1 MSWLD
6 DIVDFG
12 SSALSWFTGSSQG
25 ANLAR
30 TALAGYTLT
39 EVTQSINRDNEK
51 SNSSN
56 NSTSTADKGVRIQ
69 VNPSPDQKIPV
80 VYGKAALGGI
90 ITDAVLT
97 NGGQTMVYCI
107 TLCEQT
113 GYTNLGTGPISDI
126 NFRDI
131 YWNNQRLIFN
141 QSGAG
146 AGYQVAAS
154 VDEGGELNYDVAGL
168 IEVFCYSGNSY
179 FPVLPA
185 GYSNPATYA
194 AGDVF
199 PGWTANHI
207 MAALVFAIVKITYN
221 KEKNVTGLGDM
232 TFVLENTMK
241 EAGDCLYDYMT
252 NPVYGAGIN
261 PAEIYA
267 S

>member
-6 DIVDFG
+6 DIVDLG

-30 TALAGYTLT
+30 TAVAGYALT

-56 NSTSTADKGVRIQ
+56 NSTSTADKGVRLQ

-90 ITDAVLT
+90 ITDAVLV
-97 NGGQTMVYCI
+97 NGGQTMYYCI

-113 GYTNLGTGPISDI
+113 GYTNLGTGAISDI
-126 NFRDI
+126 RLKDV

-146 AGYQVAAS
+146 AGYTVAAS
-154 VDEGGELNYDVAGL
+154 VDEDGVLNYDVAGL
-168 IEVFCYSGNSY
+168 IEVFFYSGNSY
-179 FPVLPA
+179 FPEMPA
-185 GYSNPATYA
+185 GYTNANAYYA
-194 AGDVF
+194 MDIF

-207 MAALVFAIVKITYN
+207 MASLVFALVSVTYN
-221 KEKNVTGLGDM
+221 KEKSVTGLGDM
-232 TFVLENTMK
+232 TFVLENSMK

-252 NPVYGAGIN
+252 NSVYGAGIN

>member
-12 SSALSWFTGSSQG
+12 SSALSWFTGSSSG

-30 TALAGYTLT
+30 TALAGYTLK
-39 EVTQSINRDNEK
+39 EVNQSINRDNEK
-51 SNSSN
+51 SNSTN
-56 NSTSTADKGVRIQ
+56 NSTSTADKGVRVQ

-90 ITDAVLT
+90 VTDAALVS
-97 NGGQTMVYCI
+97 NGQMMVYCI

-113 GYTNLGTGPISDI
+113 GYTNLGQGAISDI
-126 NFRDI
+126 RLKDV

-141 QSGAG
+141 QSGST
-146 AGYQVAAS
+146 AGYLVAAS
-154 VDEGGELNYDVAGL
+154 VDQGGELNYDVAGL
-168 IEVFCYSGNSY
+168 IEVFFYSGNSY
-179 FPVLPA
+179 FPQLPA
-185 GYSNPATYA
+185 GYSNATAYNA
-194 AGDVF
+194 FDLF
-199 PGWTANHI
+199 PGWTSNHV
-207 MAALVFAIVKITYN
+207 MASLVFAIVTVTYS

-241 EAGDCLYDYMT
+241 DAGDCLFDYMT
-252 NPVYGAGIN
+252 NTVYGSGIN

>member
-56 NSTSTADKGVRIQ
+56 NSQSTADKGVRIQ

-90 ITDAVLT
+90 ITDAVLAS
-97 NGGQTMVYCI
+97 GGQTMYYCI

-113 GYTNLGTGPISDI
+113 GYTNLGTGAISDI
-126 NFRDI
+126 KFKDI

-146 AGYQVAAS
+146 AGYVVAAS
-154 VDEGGELNYDVAGL
+154 VDEDGELNYDVAGL

-179 FPVLPA
+179 FPVLPG
-185 GYSNPATYA
+185 GYTNPATYNA
-194 AGDVF
+194 FDLM
-199 PGWTANHI
+199 PGWTPNHI
-207 MAALVFAIVKITYN
+207 MASLVFAIVTVTYN

-232 TFVLENTMK
+232 TFVLENSMK
-241 EAGDCLYDYMT
+241 EAGDCLFDYMT
-252 NPVYGAGIN
+252 NTVYGAGIN